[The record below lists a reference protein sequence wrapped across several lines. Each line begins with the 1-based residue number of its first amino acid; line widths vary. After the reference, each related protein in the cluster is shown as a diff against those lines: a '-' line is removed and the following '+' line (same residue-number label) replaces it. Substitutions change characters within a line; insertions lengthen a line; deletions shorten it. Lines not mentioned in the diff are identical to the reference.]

1 VAAKSGPM
9 RVSFFS
15 DGPFRDS
22 GDRRGLIA
30 QAIDACIREKGYAA
44 TSLTD
49 IAIKA
54 RMSPSHIRYYFEGKE
69 EILEFYL
76 TAICEQIVRDI
87 GNIPRKTPQQWIGDF
102 TRYFIT
108 NPDLTRST
116 VMLMVE
122 IFAVSAHDPK
132 LMKIKSRYDAFI
144 RKTFVDF
151 FKWAGTAPGVTVEDA
166 AYQLWALEGG
176 MKFNSMFQTDF
187 SKEKAG
193 EVFRGEL
200 TRLAK
205 PLRRPRKS

>member
-1 VAAKSGPM
+1 M

-22 GDRRGLIA
+22 GDRRGVIA
-30 QAIDACIREKGYAA
+30 QAMDACIREKGYAA

-76 TAICEQIVRDI
+76 AAICDQIVRDI
-87 GNIPRKTPQQWIGDF
+87 ENIPRKKPQQWIGDF

-108 NPDLTRST
+108 NPDLTRAT

-122 IFAVSAHDPK
+122 IFAVSAHDPN

-151 FKWAGTAPGVTVEDA
+151 FKRAGTAPGVTVEDA

-176 MKFNSMFQTDF
+176 MKFNSMFQSDF
-187 SKEKAG
+187 SKKKAG
-193 EVFRGEL
+193 EIFRREL
-200 TRLAK
+200 TRLAS
-205 PLRRPRKS
+205 PLGRQKKN

>member
-1 VAAKSGPM
+1 M

-15 DGPFRDS
+15 DGPIRDTS
-22 GDRRGLIA
+22 DRRGVIA
-30 QAIDACIREKGYAA
+30 QAMDACIREKGYAA
-44 TSLTD
+44 TSLTE

-76 TAICEQIVRDI
+76 AAICDQIVRDI
-87 GNIPRKTPQQWIGDF
+87 EGISRKSPQQWIGEF

-108 NPDLTRST
+108 NPDLTRAT

-151 FKWAGTAPGVTVEDA
+151 FRWAGTARGVTAEDA

-176 MKFNSMFQTDF
+176 MKFNSMFQNDF

-193 EVFRGEL
+193 EIFRKEF
-200 TRLAK
+200 TRLTGSLGRQK
-205 PLRRPRKS
+205 KG